1 MSTGLQPSTSRAG
14 IPTITDDSSK
24 GFVVD
29 SGWRDTSVSPNVL
42 YLCVDPAPGAALWKE
57 VGKVDHAALTS
68 LAWPASGH
76 TGALNSIAAF
86 GPTGAA
92 QAIKG
97 VVDGSVLTV
106 VAGALAFASMAL
118 AATTLAQSANKTR
131 DVEYLGSTSLYTP
144 GTGAV
149 TNGGSFI

>member
-1 MSTGLQPSTSRAG
+1 MSNGLPPSTSRASA
-14 IPTITDDSSK
+14 PTVNDDLAA
-24 GFVVD
+24 GYVVG
-29 SGWRDTSVSPNVL
+29 SVWRDTSTAPDVL
-42 YLCVDPAPGAALWKE
+42 YQCADPAAGAALWKE
-57 VGKVDHAALTS
+57 VGKADHAALTS

-92 QAIKG
+92 QAIQG